1 MSAEETHGQSKKKL
15 SPATY
20 LWAAALAAVA
30 GFVAVYVNFGLD
42 GNVTSPAPQATAD
55 RPAPKA
61 ASGGGIDGLNKGH
74 MSAFVVHAEAQDVPE
89 FSFGADGDG
98 EKSISQWKGK
108 VVLLNLWATWCAPC
122 RKEMPDL
129 DKLKADLGGADFD
142 VVAISIGRGGF
153 DKPREFLKEIKV
165 GHLKLYNESSGR
177 LGPKLKAFGMPTTL
191 LIDRNGKEIGRLIGP
206 AEWASEDAVTL
217 LKAAIGKG

>member
-42 GNVTSPAPQATAD
+42 GNVTAPAPQATAD
-55 RPAPKA
+55 RPAPA
-61 ASGGGIDGLNKGH
+61 ASTGGGLDGLNRGH
-74 MSAFVVHAEAQDVPE
+74 MAAFVVHGEAVDVPE

-98 EKSISQWKGK
+98 EKSLSEWKGR
-108 VVLLNLWATWCAPC
+108 VVLLNLWATWSAPC
-122 RKEMPDL
+122 RKEMPAL
-129 DKLKADLGGADFD
+129 DRLKADLGGKDFD
-142 VVAISIGRGGF
+142 VVAISIDRGGF
-153 DKPREFLKEIKV
+153 DKPREFLQEIKV
-165 GHLKLYNESSGR
+165 ANLKLYNEPSGR

-191 LIDRNGKEIGRLIGP
+191 LIDRNGKELGRLVGP
-206 AEWASEDAVTL
+206 AEWDSEDAVAL
-217 LKAAIGKG
+217 IKAAIGKG